1 MAQALYPVILTFID
15 LSTGEK
21 SEDVNT
27 DVDWNSFS
35 YTWTC
40 VLILFVEFVMTL
52 RRDLDIYIKLNTIGV
67 LGIIILMVYIIVTG
81 LVGIAETDYTTN
93 KHEYDEYLEKVDS
106 GISTPYLAYIELFAS
121 QYARL
126 MGILGG
132 GFYLHNISLPI
143 IARNPNPKTNERD
156 LFIGYFMVFLTYI
169 TFGIVGYLGFSAEEY
184 KVRWVKDI
192 DTNEPL
198 TI

>member
-15 LSTGEK
+15 LATDSTDETI
-21 SEDVNT
+21 ST
-27 DVDWNSFS
+27 DVDWSSFS

-40 VLILFVEFVMTL
+40 MIILVVEFVMTL
-52 RRDLDIYIKLNTIGV
+52 RRDLDIYIKLNTVGV
-67 LGIIILMVYIIVTG
+67 LGIIILMLYILVTG
-81 LVGIAETDYTTN
+81 LAGIAQTDYTSSKDVYADYEQKIAQGEHPT
-93 KHEYDEYLEKVDS
+93 
-106 GISTPYLAYIELFAS
+106 YLAYISLFGS
-121 QYARL
+121 GYNRL

-156 LFIGYFMVFLTYI
+156 LFIGYFMVFVTYV
-169 TFGIVGYLGFSAEEY
+169 TFGVVGYLGFSAESY
-184 KVRWVKDI
+184 KPRWDPEA
-192 DTNEPL
+192 N